1 MTDRSYSITEEEEMD
16 EPWASSKDRTQK
28 RLKLFGTAAVLMSV
42 RILTLA
48 IFSAEPIPGQEPTMM
63 SGLAQPAMMPTQE
76 ESWLRLSGL
85 PEDATQVEVGALI
98 YYLVCSTCHGDH
110 GQGLTDE
117 GVDPTD
123 RKDINCWQSKCH
135 ASNHPIDG
143 FKLPHTIPP
152 IVGPHM
158 ASKYLSAQELYE
170 FVSTSMPWYA
180 PGSLTSQEYWQVTAY
195 VLSINGIHLEGRVLN
210 SGNAASVT
218 LQ

>member
-1 MTDRSYSITEEEEMD
+1 MD
-16 EPWASSKDRTQK
+16 EPRASSNGRTQK
-28 RLKLFGTAAVLMSV
+28 RLKLFGAAAVLLGIG
-42 RILTLA
+42 ILARA
-48 IFSAEPIPGQEPTMM
+48 IKSPDPIPGQELTMT
-63 SGLAQPAMMPTQE
+63 SELAQPAMMPTQE

-85 PEDATQVEVGALI
+85 PEDATQVEVGAQI

-117 GVDPTD
+117 GVDLTD
-123 RKDINCWQSKCH
+123 RRDINCWQSKCH
-135 ASNHPIDG
+135 ASNHPSDG

-170 FVSTSMPWYA
+170 FVSTSMPWHA

-195 VLSINGIHLEGRVLN
+195 VLYINGINLGGRDLN